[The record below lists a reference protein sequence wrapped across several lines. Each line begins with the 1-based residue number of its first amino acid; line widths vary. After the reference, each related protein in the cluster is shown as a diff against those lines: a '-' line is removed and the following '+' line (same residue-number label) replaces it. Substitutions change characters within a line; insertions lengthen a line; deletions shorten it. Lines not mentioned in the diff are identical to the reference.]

1 MDDNKLP
8 VEILDKELPK
18 DDNKD
23 FKVFD
28 DDSKSYGFADVIFL
42 GGIMMVCFMWGM
54 LVILLR

>member
-18 DDNKD
+18 DDNKN

-28 DDSKSYGFADVIFL
+28 DDGKSYGFADVIFL